1 MAREAKGVSLDYLS
15 GYYDV
20 LTPSERSRFRRR
32 QIDLV
37 GLCEGEKVLEVG
49 CGTGTLSFLS
59 KLAVGETGEVA
70 GIDIAPKMVARAQ
83 EKAER
88 ANLDIAFEVASVDEL
103 PYPDEHFDVV
113 VSSMMFHHLPVEVK
127 RKGLGE
133 IRRVLKGDG
142 RLFLCDFCSPHWLT
156 IIPMYLMLLWTPET
170 RYQLFGK
177 LPELVRE
184 SRFETVELLE
194 KGLFFEYYRIGKG
207 GRSDSSAAPV
217 RS

>member
-1 MAREAKGVSLDYLS
+1 MAREEKGVSLDYLS

-20 LTPSERSRFRRR
+20 LTPSERSRFRQR
-32 QIDLV
+32 QMDLV

-59 KLAVGETGEVA
+59 KRAVGETGEVA
-70 GIDIAPKMVARAQ
+70 GIDIAPKMVARAE
-83 EKAER
+83 EKAAR
-88 ANLDIAFEVASVDEL
+88 ASLDIAFEVASIDEL

-113 VSSMMFHHLPVEVK
+113 ISSMMFHHLPVEVK
-127 RKGLGE
+127 RRGFGE

-142 RLFLCDFCSPHWLT
+142 RLFLCDFCAPHWLT
-156 IIPMYLMLLWTPET
+156 IIPMYLMLLWTPDT

-177 LPELVRE
+177 LPGLAEE
-184 SRFETVELLE
+184 SRFKTIELLE
-194 KGLFFEYYRIGKG
+194 KGLFLEYYRIGKAEG
-207 GRSDSSAAPV
+207 SDSSAAPV